1 MKNKLMNVNELKQAD
16 NTECELFNLR
26 KVTHDE
32 VLREIKTLRVDTST
46 GSDSIP
52 VKFIKPVAEYLS
64 NIINAC
70 IVKSTFPSIW
80 KEAQITPI
88 PKIDNPILEPEDL
101 RPISILPP
109 PMSKI
114 FERLIHHQVIQ

>member
-52 VKFIKPVAEYLS
+52 VKFIKPVAKYISSPLT
-64 NIINAC
+64 NIIINAC
-70 IVKSTFPSIW
+70 IDKS
-80 KEAQITPI
+80 
-88 PKIDNPILEPEDL
+88 
-101 RPISILPP
+101 
-109 PMSKI
+109 
-114 FERLIHHQVIQ
+114 IHFQVSGKRRG